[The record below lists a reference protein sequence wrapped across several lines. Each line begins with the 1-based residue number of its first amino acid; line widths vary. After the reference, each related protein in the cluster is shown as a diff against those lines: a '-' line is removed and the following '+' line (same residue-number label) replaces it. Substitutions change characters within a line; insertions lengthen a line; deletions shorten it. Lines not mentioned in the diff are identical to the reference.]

1 MRRRSVL
8 YASLLGL
15 VFLGLLAVADFM
27 PLSPERLPAPD
38 TTSSKPVQPLKA
50 LQPAKIQTLIRQSE
64 RADPGPLP
72 RSLAGTQAPGG
83 WQRVEDGQLVP
94 TPQLRELFEYYLSAL
109 GEEPLQTIVARI
121 RAALA
126 VLPPAARQQALEIL
140 GHYLDYRL
148 ALTQLGSGEQGSVGL
163 SGDPDAIAAQL
174 AKVRDL
180 RRQTLGEDVADA
192 FFARDEALDQYT
204 LTRLRIERDDSL
216 SAAQKKAQLAAAA
229 TQLPESMQAS
239 RAATERFADYQQSLQ
254 KLRSEGASAAQ
265 IDQLR
270 QQTFGAEAAQRLAAL
285 DQQRADW
292 QKRWQAYRN
301 AVAQLDAS
309 GLASDEKVQQQAQL
323 RQQYFSASE
332 LPRVKALDSIQK
344 AAGSKP

>member
-8 YASLLGL
+8 FASLLGL
-15 VFLGLLAVADFM
+15 VFLGLVAVGVFM
-27 PLSPERLPAPD
+27 PLSRENA
-38 TTSSKPVQPLKA
+38 PVQAQSPLPPAQALQA
-50 LQPAKIQTLIRQSE
+50 LQPAKIQTLIHQSGQA
-64 RADPGPLP
+64 RPGPLP
-72 RSLAGTQAPGG
+72 HSLQGTLAPDG
-83 WQRVEDGQLVP
+83 WQQVEDGQLVP

-121 RAALA
+121 RAALS
-126 VLPPAARQQALEIL
+126 VLPPAAQQQALDIL

-148 ALTQLGSGEQGSVGL
+148 ALTRLGSGEQGSVGL

-204 LTRLRIERDDSL
+204 LAKLRIARDDSL

-229 TQLPESMQAS
+229 AQLPESMQAS
-239 RAATERFADYQQSLQ
+239 RAATEQFADYQQSLQ
-254 KLRSEGASAAQ
+254 KLRSEGASMAQ

-292 QKRWQAYRN
+292 QKRWQAYRD

-309 GLASDEKVQQQAQL
+309 GLASDEKVQQQEQL

-344 AAGSKP
+344 PASNAP